1 MRWLRTVLSV
11 RRRLDSEA
19 AGSEV
24 ALAGLV
30 RVSSMASITLMTYVW
45 SSRGGNPAVQFDTRG
60 GYATV
65 LLCQQTTNGAV
76 VPHTAFGSTLSVF
89 ARTPIAV
96 AVAVAAKYVAVP
108 VPLAV
113 PVAVA
118 VAVAVP
124 VAVPTLNTG
133 DRALVVDVP
142 QRGVSN
148 CPNECLLLAVVEP
161 TDTCTDGI
169 QLPPAAKTVHL
180 LASTMVLVEELHDDD
195 GLNSL
200 LCVLVDIGLT
210 RNHLQVLKKAIRGPG
225 DPGGRGVRDES

>member
-1 MRWLRTVLSV
+1 MPTDDK
-11 RRRLDSEA
+11 RR
-19 AGSEV
+19 
-24 ALAGLV
+24 
-30 RVSSMASITLMTYVW
+30 
-45 SSRGGNPAVQFDTRG
+45 
-60 GYATV
+60 
-65 LLCQQTTNGAV
+65 AV

-96 AVAVAAKYVAVP
+96 AVAVAVAAKYVAVP

-118 VAVAVP
+118 

-169 QLPPAAKTVHL
+169 QLPPAAKTVHV
-180 LASTMVLVEELHDDD
+180 LASTMVLLEELHDDD